1 LIDSGASLCYYGD
14 PILRKICRPITVI
27 TNKIRQLTQNMIAIM
42 DKHDGVGLAAPQV
55 GHDIRLFVLRN
66 YINLENDKWKLSDPR
81 VYINPKLSFPRKNQ
95 VVEEE
100 GCLSIP
106 KLLYKVTRADF
117 VVIEALDLNGN
128 LFIEKMDGYNAR
140 VRMHENDHLNGVLFI
155 DHLDAK
161 TRKEIKPLLKEI
173 KKKYHLNKETAAV
186 KRLSLGRRS

>member
-1 LIDSGASLCYYGD
+1 MQAALRYYGD
-14 PILRKICRPITVI
+14 PILRKICRPIIVI
-27 TNKIRQLTQNMIAIM
+27 TNEIRQLTQSMIAIM

-66 YINLENDKWKLSDPR
+66 YIDLENDKWKLSEPR
-81 VYINPKLSFPRKNQ
+81 VYINPKLSFPRKTL
-95 VVEEE
+95 VAEEE

-106 KLLYKVTRADF
+106 KLFYKVARADF
-117 VVIEALDLNGN
+117 VVVEALDLNGDP
-128 LFIEKMDGYNAR
+128 FTEKMSGYNAR

-161 TRKEIKPLLKEI
+161 TLREIKPLLKEI
-173 KKKYHLNKETAAV
+173 KKKYHLNKDTAAV

>member
-1 LIDSGASLCYYGD
+1 
-14 PILRKICRPITVI
+14 
-27 TNKIRQLTQNMIAIM
+27 MIAIM

-81 VYINPKLSFPRKNQ
+81 VYINPKLSFPRKRQ

>member
-1 LIDSGASLCYYGD
+1 MQAALCYYGD
-14 PILRKICRPITVI
+14 PILRKICRPITII
-27 TNKIRQLTQNMIAIM
+27 TNEIRQLTQSMIAIM

-66 YINLENDKWKLSDPR
+66 YIDLENGKWKLSEPR

-95 VVEEE
+95 VEEEE

-106 KLLYKVTRADF
+106 KLLYKVARADF
-117 VVIEALDLNGN
+117 VVIEALDLNGD
-128 LFIEKMDGYNAR
+128 LFIEKIGGYNAR

-161 TRKEIKPLLKEI
+161 TLREIKPLLREI
-173 KKKYHLNKETAAV
+173 KKKYHLNKDIAAV